1 MEGSPWKLGTRGG
14 DRSLE
19 ADSAEIAGCCSRTA
33 EYAWTANA
41 TNPHHA
47 LPCHLPCPSYSTYCQ
62 DQPKPNL
69 SLALSRSALS
79 CLDPLLYPYRRYFR
93 TNYLTINTALLVL
106 ASASGAGADPDT
118 SSTHPPTHRTPVRSV
133 TFPSHTSSQPTLAQI
148 IIQPFLS
155 SARFFPTFHLRHPI
169 FHI

>member
-69 SLALSRSALS
+69 SRRRKMYNSFVYILPNAFPALTPGATLLHLQPVLIRPALRGGHNS
-79 CLDPLLYPYRRYFR
+79 L
-93 TNYLTINTALLVL
+93 
-106 ASASGAGADPDT
+106 
-118 SSTHPPTHRTPVRSV
+118 
-133 TFPSHTSSQPTLAQI
+133 
-148 IIQPFLS
+148 
-155 SARFFPTFHLRHPI
+155 
-169 FHI
+169 